1 MDTILFFMLSVAF
14 VIFRFFLQFGYAGSQ
29 LQFVGYSSL
38 TMNQSGLPAL
48 GVQSRSTRTTYLFSL
63 SLLNCVIVILQ
74 CYIILCCTMK

>member
-63 SLLNCVIVILQ
+63 SFLNCVIVILQ

>member
-14 VIFRFFLQFGYAGSQ
+14 VIFHSFKKFGYAGSQ

-63 SLLNCVIVILQ
+63 SFLNCVIVILQ

>member
-48 GVQSRSTRTTYLFSL
+48 GVQSRSTRTTYMFSL
-63 SLLNCVIVILQ
+63 FKIVS
-74 CYIILCCTMK
+74 